1 MTKIILKISV
11 VLFLAGCN
19 RPTPTVDPV
28 VARVGQ
34 KVITVSEFRR
44 NYEFGLS
51 HLKQGHD
58 PKRTYLEFMIK
69 EQVLAQ
75 AGYHLGLD
83 SAAAVQTALR
93 QLEDELLIEELF
105 LDQVHRKIKIS
116 DDEIRQAINQN
127 KVSWKFRYWFEPTLE
142 GAQMVARAMRERGY
156 AEVVQDFLARNPET
170 PLKPHDF
177 ESDYVTWLDVPE
189 PLLNA
194 LKDLPRGEISDPV
207 ALDGVFYI
215 FQITDIRQQ
224 GVLENE
230 YASQAASMKK
240 VLYYRKVMEQGVKYV
255 ADLMTPKEVV
265 TKRNS
270 FRMLADALAEWKN
283 AGEKLS
289 ISQAVA
295 AATAVQP
302 ALAALKANFSETLV
316 EYAGGSWSF
325 AEFLAQNPDW
335 SRLTANPEDT
345 HLFQNQVNDVIAL
358 TIRNHFLLVEA
369 RRKKLEKSENIQKQL
384 ADWRDKWV
392 YQETRF
398 AFTRE
403 LHLSPEQQKQYFE
416 NHRYKYK
423 IRGEEPTFNEF
434 KTQVKQDAWLHA
446 ARKILEAKV
455 DSLAPYI
462 PVEINAAVL
471 DTIHVTAS
479 KKSKWMSV
487 QLFKRSNNRLAFP
500 IVDPAWGL

>member
-1 MTKIILKISV
+1 MTKFFLNIFILLLI
-11 VLFLAGCN
+11 AGCN
-19 RPTPTVDPV
+19 RPAPLADPV

-34 KVITVSEFRR
+34 KVITASEFRR
-44 NYEFGLS
+44 NYEFGLA
-51 HLKQGHD
+51 HLKQGAD
-58 PKRTYLEFMIK
+58 PKRTYLDFMIK

-75 AGYHLGLD
+75 AGYRLGLD

-93 QLEDELLIEELF
+93 QLADELLIEELF
-105 LDQVHRKIKIS
+105 VDQVHRKIKIS

-142 GAQMVARAMRERGY
+142 GAQIVVRAMRERGY
-156 AEVVQDFLARNPET
+156 AEVVGDFLARNPET

-224 GVLENE
+224 GVLESE

-240 VLYYRKVMEQGVKYV
+240 VLFYRKVMAEGVKYV
-255 ADLMTPKEVV
+255 ADLMTPKDVV
-265 TKRNS
+265 TKGNS
-270 FRMLADALAEWKN
+270 FRMLTDALMEWKKA
-283 AGEKLS
+283 AGNVTV
-289 ISQAVA
+289 SQAVTE
-295 AATAVQP
+295 ATAEQP
-302 ALAALKANFSETLV
+302 ALAALKARFSETLV

-345 HLFQNQVNDVIAL
+345 PLFQNQVNDVIAL
-358 TIRNHFLLVEA
+358 TIRNHFLLAEA
-369 RRKKLEKSENIQKQL
+369 RRKGLEKSENVQKQIR
-384 ADWRDKWV
+384 DWQDKWV

-398 AFTRE
+398 AFTQG
-403 LHLSPEQQKQYFE
+403 LNLTQDQLKQYFE
-416 NHRYKYK
+416 NHQYKYK
-423 IRGEEPTFNEF
+423 IRQGEPTFNEF
-434 KTQVKQDAWLHA
+434 KNQVIQDARLHT
-446 ARKILEAKV
+446 ARKLLEAKV
-455 DSLAPYI
+455 DSMAPYI
-462 PVEINAAVL
+462 PVDLNTAVL
-471 DTIHVTAS
+471 DTLGVTAS
-479 KKSKWMSV
+479 KKSKLMSV
-487 QLFKRSNNRLAFP
+487 QLIKRSNNRLAFP